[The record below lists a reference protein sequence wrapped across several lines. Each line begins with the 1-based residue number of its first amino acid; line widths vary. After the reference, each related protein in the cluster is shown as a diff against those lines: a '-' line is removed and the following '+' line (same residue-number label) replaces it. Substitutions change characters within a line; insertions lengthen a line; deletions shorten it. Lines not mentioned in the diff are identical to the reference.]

1 VTVVGR
7 AAGRWRDVWPLGV
20 LALSGF
26 GVASARVYRG
36 ALPVGLLVVAA
47 ILATLPLLAVRR
59 WPLAALGVV
68 TVVNGGFVAGARLSW
83 PVSAVVTWLV
93 AAALAPVLLP
103 RRAAVGLL
111 VASEVAVLV
120 AALLPAS
127 VNPTPWDA
135 TIAEALAVFAAW
147 GAGES
152 LRGRR
157 ASAIRQARITAQ
169 LRSAQEREAAGRGRA
184 ELARDLHDVV
194 AHHVSLIAVRAAM
207 APYQIED
214 MSPGARHVL
223 DDLAV
228 EARTALAELR
238 TVLGVLRSPEGAVLE
253 APQPSLAEVPALIE
267 RMRAPGMD
275 IALNTSGEARP
286 VAESVQLCC
295 YRIVQEALTNAARHA
310 PGARVAVELAYGPHD
325 VAVRITNGGGGHSGS
340 SAEDGPGF
348 GLVGMR
354 ERVTALG
361 GEFTAGPVGPG
372 FEVCARIPAPS
383 AVAQGHS

>member
-1 VTVVGR
+1 M
-7 AAGRWRDVWPLGV
+7 
-20 LALSGF
+20 
-26 GVASARVYRG
+26 
-36 ALPVGLLVVAA
+36 LVVAT

-83 PVSAVVTWLV
+83 PVSAVVAWLA
-93 AAALAPVLLP
+93 AAALAPVLLR

-111 VASEVAVLV
+111 VVSEVAVVV
-120 AALLPAS
+120 AVLLSAS

-135 TIAEALAVFAAW
+135 SLAEGLAVFAAW

-157 ASAIRQARITAQ
+157 ASAIRQARIAAQ
-169 LRSAQEREAAGRGRA
+169 LRSAQEREAAGRGRT

-207 APYQIED
+207 APYEIED
-214 MSPGARHVL
+214 LSPGARHVL

-238 TVLGVLRSPEGAVLE
+238 TVLGVLRSPDGSVPE
-253 APQPSLAEVPALIE
+253 APQPSVAELPALVE
-267 RMRAPGMD
+267 RMRSAGID
-275 IALNTSGEARP
+275 VLFRTAGRP
-286 VAESVQLCC
+286 RPLAESVQLCC
-295 YRIVQEALTNAARHA
+295 YRVVQEALTNAARHA
-310 PGARVAVELAYGPHD
+310 PGSPVAVELRYGPQD
-325 VAVRITNGGGGHSGS
+325 VAVRVTNDDGDPGASW
-340 SAEDGPGF
+340 ATAGPGF
-348 GLVGMR
+348 GLIGMR

-361 GEFTAGPVGPG
+361 GEFTAGPEGPD
-372 FEVCARIPAPS
+372 FRVCARIPAPS
-383 AVAQGHS
+383 GVAQGPA